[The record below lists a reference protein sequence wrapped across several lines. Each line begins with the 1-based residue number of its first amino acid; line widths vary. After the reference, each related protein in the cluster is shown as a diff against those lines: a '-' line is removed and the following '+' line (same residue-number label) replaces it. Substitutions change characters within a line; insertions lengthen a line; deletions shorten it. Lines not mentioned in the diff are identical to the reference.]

1 MDKISQKKINK
12 ANRKRGSAFEK
23 YGADFLDMDVVPYS
37 GSNARFGYGDVR
49 DSIWLGEFKNITPD
63 DNGQVTIKH
72 DWFTKNLQRAKDINH
87 LPFLAWMP
95 RGRADKYVI
104 LDVATFIRLGQMDI
118 MHHTLEKKVHNTKN
132 LILNINSYHVKA
144 IKPNGGIVAF
154 NLEGET
160 EKFYMMHMALFKKLI
175 NEKGLKGKRQII

>member
-23 YGADFLDMDVVPYS
+23 WGADFLDMDVVPYS

-63 DNGQVTIKH
+63 EHGQVKIEHK
-72 DWFTKNLQRAKDINH
+72 WFTKNYERARNINH

-95 RGRADKYVI
+95 RGRVDKYII
-104 LDVATFIRLGQMDI
+104 LDVATFIRLGQTNI
-118 MHHTLEKKVHNTKN
+118 TRIELPKKVHNTKN
-132 LILNINSYHVKA
+132 LLININDSYMK
-144 IKPNGGIVAF
+144 IMKSTGGIVAL
-154 NLEGET
+154 NLEGSSEI
-160 EKFYMMHMALFKKLI
+160 FYMMHMALFKKLI
-175 NEKGLKGKRQII
+175 IDKDLKGKRQII

>member
-1 MDKISQKKINK
+1 MNKISQKKINK

-63 DNGQVTIKH
+63 DNGQITIKH
-72 DWFTKNLQRAKDINH
+72 DWFTKNLKRAKDIKH

-95 RGRADKYVI
+95 RGRADKYII
-104 LDVATFIRLGQMDI
+104 LDVTTFIRLGQTDI
-118 MHHTLEKKVHNTKN
+118 IYHTLEKKVHNTKN
-132 LILNINSYHVKA
+132 LLLNINGEYMKNIKA
-144 IKPNGGIVAF
+144 NNGIVAF
-154 NLEGET
+154 NIEGSNEVY
-160 EKFYMMHMALFKKLI
+160 YMMHMALFKKLI

>member
-1 MDKISQKKINK
+1 MDKVSQKKINK

-63 DNGQVTIKH
+63 DNGQITIEQK
-72 DWFTKNLQRAKDINH
+72 WFTKNLERARDINH

-95 RGRADKYVI
+95 RGKSDKYII
-104 LDVATFIRLGQMDI
+104 LDVATFVRLGQTDI
-118 MHHTLEKKVHNTKN
+118 ICVELPKKVHNTKN
-132 LILNINSYHVKA
+132 LLLNIRADYMKHIKA
-144 IKPNGGIVAF
+144 DKGIVRF
-154 NLEGET
+154 NLEGSCDT
-160 EKFYMMHMALFKKLI
+160 YYMMHMALFKKLI
-175 NEKGLKGKRQII
+175 NEKGLKGSRQII

>member
-23 YGADFLDMDVVPYS
+23 WGADFLDMDVVPYS

-63 DNGQVTIKH
+63 DKGQITIKH
-72 DWFTKNLQRAKDINH
+72 NWFTKNLERAKAINH

-104 LDVATFIRLGQMDI
+104 LDVLTFIRLGQTDVYYCM
-118 MHHTLEKKVHNTKN
+118 LEKKVHNTKN
-132 LILNINSYHVKA
+132 LILNINNGYMKHMKA
-144 IKPNGGIVAF
+144 DGGIVAF
-154 NLEGET
+154 RLDGEI
-160 EKFYMMHMALFKKLI
+160 ESYYMMHMALFKKLI
-175 NEKGLKGKRQII
+175 VDKGLKGKRQII

>member
-49 DSIWLGEFKNITPD
+49 DTIWLGEFKNITPD
-63 DNGQVTIKH
+63 ENGQVSIKH
-72 DWFTKNLQRAKDINH
+72 DWFVKNLQRAHDINH

-95 RGRADKYVI
+95 RGRSDKYII
-104 LDVATFIRLGQMDI
+104 LDVTAFIRLGQTNI
-118 MHHTLEKKVHNTKN
+118 LHVERKKKVHNTKN
-132 LILNINSYHVKA
+132 LLLNINAEYMKHIKA
-144 IKPNGGIVAF
+144 SGGIVAL
-154 NLEGET
+154 NIEGEK
-160 EKFYMMHMALFKKLI
+160 EVYYMMHMAFFKKLI